1 MTQGRVQKSGGLT
14 PLISLVLIVALG
26 WHAVQVWAQAAP
38 SRQDRG
44 ELSPT
49 LLRAAQE
56 AYQQAK
62 QQQLKLRPLISPLQK
77 PGQIPP
83 PSDWDALGQ
92 LRVRD
97 RVVCRTRDGLT
108 HRGRF
113 LAVSSESITLKIGK
127 RDVGFRREQVL
138 TVKLLSRDRRA
149 MFALVGAAAGLGVL
163 VLHGAAKDESPSAA
177 AFVAGTLLPAV
188 GGGLV
193 GRPRKTTIYR
203 ANP

>member
-1 MTQGRVQKSGGLT
+1 MFVAFVRIV
-14 PLISLVLIVALG
+14 LVLVVATQ
-26 WHAVQVWAQAAP
+26 AWAQ
-38 SRQDRG
+38 
-44 ELSPT
+44 EVSPA
-49 LLRAAQE
+49 LLQAVAE

-77 PGQIPP
+77 PGQIPL

-97 RVVCRTRDGLT
+97 RVVCRTRDGAT

-113 LAVSSESITLKIGK
+113 RAFSSESIVLKIGK
-127 RDVGFRREQVL
+127 REVGFRREQVL
-138 TVKLLSRDRRA
+138 TVKRLGSDRRA
-149 MFALVGAAAGLGVL
+149 KFALVGAAAGLGVML
-163 VLHGAAKDESPSAA
+163 MHTTARDDWPPAA
-177 AFVAGTLLPAV
+177 AIVAETLLPAV
-188 GGGLV
+188 GGGLA

>member
-1 MTQGRVQKSGGLT
+1 MRVKSRDRFPRAFAGFART
-14 PLISLVLIVALG
+14 VLVLTLAT
-26 WHAVQVWAQAAP
+26 QVWAQEVSPAL
-38 SRQDRG
+38 SR
-44 ELSPT
+44 
-49 LLRAAQE
+49 AVAE

-62 QQQLKLRPLISPLQK
+62 QQQSEIRPPIAPLQE

-113 LAVSSESITLKIGK
+113 LAVSSESITLKIG
-127 RDVGFRREQVL
+127 RQEVGFRREQVL
-138 TVKLLSRDRRA
+138 TVKLLGRDRRA

-163 VLHGAAKDESPSAA
+163 VLHGTAKDESPSAA

-203 ANP
+203 VNP